1 MPRLEPA
8 PPARSRKV
16 PPVRP
21 QPTPDDDAVLSDH
34 AIRAIEEGRAD
45 HAAGAHVHHGGDQAR
60 VGDRLLTQPPPRG
73 RRRLFISPAT
83 SGHGHGQ
90 RYASP
95 R

>member
-21 QPTPDDDAVLSDH
+21 QPIPDDDAVLSEH

-45 HAAGAHVHHGGDQAR
+45 HAAGRTFTMAEIKRELGID
-60 VGDRLLTQPPPRG
+60 
-73 RRRLFISPAT
+73 S
-83 SGHGHGQ
+83 
-90 RYASP
+90 
-95 R
+95 